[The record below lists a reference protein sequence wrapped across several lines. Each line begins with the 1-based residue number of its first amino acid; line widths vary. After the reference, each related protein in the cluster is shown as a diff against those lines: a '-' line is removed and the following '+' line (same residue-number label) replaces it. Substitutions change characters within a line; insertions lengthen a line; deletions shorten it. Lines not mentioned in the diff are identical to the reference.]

1 MSKQIKKYK
10 PNHIIISSFAR
21 AKNIN
26 TNDITTTLYLH
37 SPMQYIWTHYDEYSD
52 KIRWRKWRI
61 FRQITPIL
69 RKRDSKLRSY
79 NNIISN
85 SQYTQQQ
92 AEKIYNISST
102 IQYPPIDRTV
112 LQTQADAEHQNYF
125 IYTGRL
131 VTFVKEVDKI
141 IQACNQ
147 TKTQLIVMGDGPDKE
162 KLQTISG
169 NTVIFIPRIYNI
181 HQRIQLIQWAK
192 WLINITKESFG
203 ISTMEALL
211 LGVPVLW
218 YNDGATPELIDKYSG
233 LLIVDKKI
241 TSICT
246 ALQQRNNKILI
257 EKKFK
262 NKQEIY
268 TKNTA
273 ASHNSYKFIITLNNM
288 KI

>member
-26 TNDITTTLYLH
+26 TNNIKTTLYLH

-52 KIRWRKWRI
+52 KIKGRKWRI

-69 RKRDSKLRSY
+69 RKRDSKSRSY
-79 NNIISN
+79 NKVVSN

-92 AEKIYNISST
+92 GEKIYNISST

-112 LQTQADAEHQNYF
+112 LQIQVNPEYQNYF
-125 IYTGRL
+125 IYSGRL

-162 KLQTISG
+162 KLQTTSG
-169 NTVIFIPRIYNI
+169 ETIIYIPRIQDI
-181 HQRIQLIQWAK
+181 HKRIQLIQWAK

-218 YNDGATPELIDKYSG
+218 YNDGASPELIDKHSG
-233 LLIVDKKI
+233 ILISDKKI
-241 TSICT
+241 TTICT
-246 ALQQRNNKILI
+246 ALQQRDNKEFDRKKIQKQARHVY
-257 EKKFK
+257 EKYS
-262 NKQEIY
+262 NIW
-268 TKNTA
+268 
-273 ASHNSYKFIITLNNM
+273 
-288 KI
+288 